1 MGLRC
6 EVSEFMAMLRD
17 SFRVVVMLEL
27 GPGRY
32 EAASVFKLLSKLLEC
47 NSGVTT
53 LSFACVRVSVVTDV
67 EQDWSRLPRSL
78 CSSTKRLS

>member
-1 MGLRC
+1 MCLGFWARRAFVVLGLRC

-32 EAASVFKLLSKLLEC
+32 EAASVFKLSKLLEC
-47 NSGVTT
+47 NSGVVT
-53 LSFACVRVSVVTDV
+53 LPLRVFVS
-67 EQDWSRLPRSL
+67 Q
-78 CSSTKRLS
+78 